1 MYNKC
6 LLVLIA
12 LEAVAVA
19 VAVDGAGAGAGAD
32 LNPDLKKDLG
42 AGAAIREGDTTTLL
56 FTLMVFK
63 GVEKATFAPNSK
75 MLHVLIQMTLCTK

>member
-12 LEAVAVA
+12 LEAV
-19 VAVDGAGAGAGAD
+19 DGAGAD
-32 LNPDLKKDLG
+32 LNPDLKKNLG

-63 GVEKATFAPNSK
+63 GVEKATFAPNLK

>member
-12 LEAVAVA
+12 LEAVAV
-19 VAVDGAGAGAGAD
+19 DGAGAD